1 MWVENFIRAQRSSPT
16 ESALG
21 PPYGE
26 IQESYLIY
34 NENAMQ
40 QCSPIESALD
50 SSYDKF
56 KRLCVWFI
64 NQRARYITCK

>member
-1 MWVENFIRAQRSSPT
+1 MGDGELKILLPHTKSSPT
-16 ESALG
+16 ESARD

-26 IQESYLIY
+26 IQESYFIY

-40 QCSPIESALD
+40 QCSPIESPLD

-56 KRLCVWFI
+56 KRLYVLFMI
-64 NQRARYITCK
+64 